1 MIRLTTTECLAI
13 VGCTTLNAIVQEPVI
28 LGQKA
33 DQSNQTKNQPNGKRK
48 TLEVWVSS
56 KDPNYI
62 VKVEQAIAKKYGEE
76 TVQHPKANWTDDKE
90 RQYISELKDLYRQRD
105 QLESEE
111 EEIGGVFINKKLL
124 NKESSRSCPVCSTY
138 SFKSNDDVYMSKFD
152 CCEKCYIQ
160 WVEGR
165 EERWLKGWRPNE

>member
-1 MIRLTTTECLAI
+1 M
-13 VGCTTLNAIVQEPVI
+13 
-28 LGQKA
+28 K
-33 DQSNQTKNQPNGKRK
+33 
-48 TLEVWVSS
+48 S
-56 KDPNYI
+56 KDPNYVAKI
-62 VKVEQAIAKKYGEE
+62 EQAIAKKYGEE
-76 TVQHPKANWTDDKE
+76 TIQNPKSQWTDDKE
-90 RQYISELKDLYRQRD
+90 REYISQLKDLYRQRD

-124 NKESSRSCPVCSTY
+124 NRESSRSCPVCSTY

-165 EERWLKGWRPNE
+165 EERWLKGWRPQNEINKSTNSKDN